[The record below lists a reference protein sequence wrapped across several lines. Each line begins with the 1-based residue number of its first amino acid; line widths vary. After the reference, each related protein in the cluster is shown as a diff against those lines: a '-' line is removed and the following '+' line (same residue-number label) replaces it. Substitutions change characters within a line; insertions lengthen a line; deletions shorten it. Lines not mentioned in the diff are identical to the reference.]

1 MKAKYF
7 FLLVIALLI
16 SSSSV
21 FPPIRWIPVENETE
35 VLSVYEMAEIVTG
48 APADILRGIA
58 ITESNE
64 NDRAIGDDGISKGR
78 MQINETFHNERAKK
92 YGDYDPFSPLDA
104 AIIAGYIFMEN
115 FSRLKDSDSAIAAHR
130 QGVRGVRENG
140 PADWYVKRVKDNL

>member
-7 FLLVIALLI
+7 FLLTIALFVR
-16 SSSSV
+16 SSSV
-21 FPPIRWIPVENETE
+21 FSPIRGILVKNETE
-35 VLSVYEMAEIVTG
+35 ILSVYEVAEIVTG
-48 APADILRGIA
+48 APANILRGIA

-78 MQINETFHNERAKK
+78 MQINETFHDERAKK

-104 AIIAGYIFMEN
+104 AIIAGYIFMDN

-140 PADWYVKRVKDNL
+140 PAAWYVRRVKDNL

>member
-7 FLLVIALLI
+7 FLLVIALFVR
-16 SSSSV
+16 SSSM

-35 VLSVYEMAEIVTG
+35 VLSVYELAEIVTG

-78 MQINETFHNERAKK
+78 MQINETFHDERAKK

-104 AIIAGYIFMEN
+104 AIIAGYIFVEN
-115 FSRLKDSDSAIAAHR
+115 YSRLKDSDSAIAAHR
-130 QGVRGVRENG
+130 QGVDGVRKYG
-140 PADWYVKRVKDNL
+140 PTKWYIDRVKDNL

>member
-1 MKAKYF
+1 MKVKHC
-7 FLLVIALLI
+7 FLLMIALFI

-21 FPPIRWIPVENETE
+21 SPPIKLIKIENEKE

-78 MQINETFHNERAKK
+78 MQINETFHNERAEK
-92 YGDYDPFSPLDA
+92 YGDYDPFNPLDA

-115 FSRLKDSDSAIAAHR
+115 LSRLKDSDSAIAAHR
-130 QGVRGVRENG
+130 QGIRGVRKNG
-140 PADWYVKRVKDNL
+140 PAAWYVKRVKDNL